1 VEFTRQGEYVSTLEG
16 LITVILVMVGLM
28 LLAMVPPLWKSVMNP
43 RVEAYYQG
51 ELDQLFREG
60 PRINNIA

>member
-1 VEFTRQGEYVSTLEG
+1 
-16 LITVILVMVGLM
+16 MM
-28 LLAMVPPLWKSVMNP
+28 LLAMVPPLWKAVMNP